1 MIKLIRIG
9 IIFALGVALSPSLGF
24 AGSLKTQGVFGPYW
38 LCDSIQRQADWTN
51 SVGTT
56 IFIKKMVIWL
66 DLDIGGKSEI
76 NATIYR
82 SSDSSV
88 VGFADWNH
96 YAEPTTLHQVF
107 FDYSPD
113 FFVLASGDNLRLF
126 YSCTNDANNPHGQ
139 VSVLIMYTTGAP

>member
-1 MIKLIRIG
+1 MKLIRIG
-9 IIFALGVALSPSLGF
+9 IIFALGVVLSPSLGF
-24 AGSLKTQGVFGPYW
+24 AGPLKGQWIFGPYW
-38 LCDSIQRQADWTN
+38 LCDSTARTVDWTN

-56 IFIKKMVIWL
+56 IYIKKMVIWL

-76 NATIYR
+76 AAEIVR

-88 VGFADWNH
+88 VGFADWDH

-107 FDYSPD
+107 FDYSSD

-126 YSCTNDANNPHGQ
+126 YSCSNDANNPHGQ
-139 VSVLIMYTTGAP
+139 VRVLILYTTGAL